1 MSPTSSRG
9 GSKPPKSHA
18 THAAFVLH
26 HYNWS
31 ESSLVLDLFT
41 RDLGRIAVIAKG
53 AKRPFSQM
61 RAVLLPFQ
69 CVNVSLS
76 KSVKSADGVAEIQTL
91 RGAEW
96 AGGSTMPE
104 GAAIF
109 SAYYL
114 NELLLKLLARQDPHP
129 QLFDAYALAVTQISR
144 RRTGKPVSRG
154 EPVGRGVTAM
164 AGINSDDDATEQS
177 ALRAFELVLLR
188 EIGLLPDLS
197 LATLTQTA
205 LLAQRQYAL
214 SPSSGVVEPGID
226 GCTLSGAT
234 LIHIQAALEHGS
246 HAALMQACAA
256 DLPGLRT
263 ALRAVLYHH
272 LGQTP
277 LRTRQVMLDLQ
288 KLMDQTR

>member
-1 MSPTSSRG
+1 MSSSSLRSAG
-9 GSKPPKSHA
+9 RAPKTQV

-41 RDLGRIAVIAKG
+41 RDLGRIALIAKG

-69 CVNVSLS
+69 LIHVSLS
-76 KSVKSADGVAEIQTL
+76 KGVKSADGVAEAQTL

-96 AGGSTMPE
+96 AGGATMPE

-109 SAYYL
+109 SGYYL

-129 QLFDAYALAVTQISR
+129 QLFDAYALALAQLS
-144 RRTGKPVSRG
+144 
-154 EPVGRGVTAM
+154 A
-164 AGINSDDDATEQS
+164 DDDATSQA
-177 ALRAFELVLLR
+177 ALRAFELILLR

-197 LATLTQTA
+197 VATLTQTA
-205 LLAQRQYAL
+205 LLPERDYAL
-214 SPSSGVVEPGID
+214 SPHSGVIVPGAD
-226 GCTLSGAT
+226 AYTLSGAT
-234 LIHIQAALEHGS
+234 LIHLQAALDHGS
-246 HAALMQACAA
+246 HAALMQAC
-256 DLPGLRT
+256 GT
-263 ALRAVLYHH
+263 ALPALRIVLRGLLYHH
-272 LGQTP
+272 LGHAP

-288 KLMDQTR
+288 KLMDQTL